1 MCFQT
6 ILTSKCL
13 SAAPN
18 NSKFSK
24 EPHHL
29 EYCHSQERSNSELL
43 LANSNGNGNN
53 VQQSATMGRRRKGST
68 TKVNNSVATIGAT
81 AISKPH
87 NNMHLS
93 SASYGSEFNELRSAL
108 QDREAVIQKLRI
120 QLCLGKLPRPS
131 GPPFTESEIPVAER
145 KLHKLK
151 TEADNKKTKIR
162 SLKNA
167 LEHFDINE

>member
-13 SAAPN
+13 STTPN
-18 NSKFSK
+18 NSKYSK

-29 EYCHSQERSNSELL
+29 EYCHAQERSNSELL
-43 LANSNGNGNN
+43 LLNGNN
-53 VQQSATMGRRRKGST
+53 VTHTATVGRRRKGNGIKTS
-68 TKVNNSVATIGAT
+68 NSVSAVGG
-81 AISKPH
+81 ISKLQSDL
-87 NNMHLS
+87 HLS
-93 SASYGSEFNELRSAL
+93 NSSYGNEFKELRSAL

-131 GPPFTESEIPVAER
+131 GPPLTEAEIPAAER

-151 TEADNKKTKIR
+151 TEADNKKAKIR
-162 SLKNA
+162 NLKSA

>member
-13 SAAPN
+13 SAAPSS
-18 NSKFSK
+18 SKFSK

-43 LANSNGNGNN
+43 LLNNGNSVNQTST
-53 VQQSATMGRRRKGST
+53 VGRRRKGAVVKT
-68 TKVNNSVATIGAT
+68 NNSVATIAGSS
-81 AISKPH
+81 SKPH
-87 NNMHLS
+87 NDMHLS
-93 SASYGSEFNELRSAL
+93 SSSYGSEFKELRSAL

-131 GPPFTESEIPVAER
+131 GPPFTDAEIPAAER

-162 SLKNA
+162 NLKCA